1 MATVTKPIAL
11 DESFNTTE
19 VTPRNIADVL
29 AEGLSHITGRTASE
43 VEYDNTDSGLTA
55 DNVQDAIDEVNGK
68 VPTLPTTDIQTAVD
82 EFETYNGGLL
92 SECKVSLEPIQD
104 LHGYPEPWVGG
115 SRKNKI
121 PQYRTVGNY
130 TVEGATITVNDDNTV
145 IINGASTNTA
155 FIGWKFSEFTLPA
168 GSYKI
173 NGQNNV
179 DSTNKKLTLQLY
191 NEDTLDQIINLD
203 SNRDYQ
209 FTLEQTTNLSVRIGF
224 RVGMSVSNAKMY
236 PMIRLAT
243 ETDSTFEPYENKCP
257 ISGHTEAKVGDDGKN
272 ILDNKLSMPYTFRG
286 VTWTQNADG
295 SIEANGKAT
304 GGNSAI
310 ALWNRN
316 TDNKHLPSGNYTLSG
331 CPVNGSIST
340 YYMQMQATRNG
351 SLYAFGN
358 DMGNGITG
366 AVLDTDVMQITC
378 VIADGYTANHLK
390 FYPQLE
396 LGSIATPYVP
406 YNGYQ
411 ITVNL
416 GGTYYSGTLDVVS
429 GVFVADKVGVDLG
442 TLTYGYDSNKKRF
455 LISLSGVATIDDFDI
470 TTAITSVYKAVSL
483 SVLYA
488 DATLNGVFAISSN
501 GNLSIRDLTYTDAN
515 TFQSAMSGQ
524 TIVYPLVTPQTI
536 QLSPTMVKALVGE
549 NHLSAP
555 LDGQEIVESKYKE
568 AFDFNDVM
576 KVANYFTL
584 PLQTFTFTNKICNVN
599 DSRVTS
605 NSLVDVYFTSASM
618 SSVEDAG
625 ITVESQNGKI
635 VMTAE
640 EQPVGTIQG
649 RIKVVN

>member
-11 DESFNTTE
+11 DESLNTTE
-19 VTPRNIADVL
+19 QTPRNLADVL
-29 AEGLSHITGRTASE
+29 AQELSRIAGRQASD
-43 VEYDNTDSGLTA
+43 VNYDNTDSGLTA
-55 DNVQDAIDEVNGK
+55 DNVQGAIDELKSDIPTVNDG
-68 VPTLPTTDIQTAVD
+68 TLTIQQNGETKGTFTANQSGNSTVNIEIPTTDIQTAVD

-416 GGTYYSGTLDVVS
+416 GGTYYSGVLDVVT
-429 GVFVADKVGVDLG
+429 GVFTVDKAGKVFDGSDDENWQSSATPNAYYSNVSDAQAV
-442 TLTYGYDSNKKRF
+442 DSNLLCSIGKVVSSIVNVGDC
-455 LISLSGVATIDDFDI
+455 LINPYKNFTIKTLFTTVAEWKTYLGNNPVDI
-470 TTAITSVYKAVSL
+470 TYTL
-483 SVLYA
+483 
-488 DATLNGVFAISSN
+488 AT
-501 GNLSIRDLTYTDAN
+501 
-515 TFQSAMSGQ
+515 
-524 TIVYPLVTPQTI
+524 PLTI
-536 QLSPTMVKALVGE
+536 QLTPQQVKALVGE
-549 NHLSAP
+549 NHLDAP
-555 LDGQEIVESKYKE
+555 LEGQEITESEYKQ
-568 AFDFNDVM
+568 A
-576 KVANYFTL
+576 
-584 PLQTFTFTNKICNVN
+584 FTFDDVIAYIQ
-599 DSRVTS
+599 
-605 NSLVDVYFTSASM
+605 SLS
-618 SSVEDAG
+618 
-625 ITVESQNGKI
+625 
-635 VMTAE
+635 
-640 EQPVGTIQG
+640 
-649 RIKVVN
+649 